1 MTALD
6 PNVYIS
12 GVSIIPQYKQNA
24 YYANLNID
32 YIGSS
37 KTNEVSMR
45 RDISSKPYFQLNQ
58 NVYPSIFNIN
68 RISNTVNIYELS

>member
-12 GVSIIPQYKQNA
+12 GVSIIPQYKQNS

-37 KTNEVSMR
+37 KTNEVSSR
-45 RDISSKPYFQLNQ
+45 RDIANKPYFQLNQ
-58 NVYPSIFNIN
+58 NVYPSVFNID
-68 RISNTVNIYELS
+68 RISNITNIYELN